1 MTPMLTAP
9 TGILLAI
16 FLLGRPQETPPSP
29 PPKPPVIQQEPPKP
43 AEPPK
48 VLDRP
53 AGEILYPI
61 GKFKRPDGLVSLCY
75 KVGFQRGRLLKAIL
89 EGTTLQIPGQ
99 PAPIVSVTPGVS
111 ARILGPKGHAIE
123 SEEAHLL
130 IVTDVEENIA
140 YLESILKILD
150 VPEPQVLIEARIVEL
165 RWDRDLQYGIEGDG
179 PTSIIYSL
187 PGSSGAFLKSIS
199 GKFNPTE
206 AITGG
211 PFQGSTF
218 RFGRTSA
225 HQGTLGGILQ
235 AFIQRGQA
243 EILSSPRILAS
254 NGREALVLAGERVP
268 YGETVLQGASI
279 VTTAR
284 YEDANLQM
292 KVRPHIVGS
301 SYIQLEIDTS
311 IKTLT
316 GFINTP
322 AFQAATFSNR
332 QAKTEV
338 TVRSG
343 EEIWLGGL
351 IQKEKSKVRRGIPI
365 LSDIPIF
372 GALFGRYEESET
384 VREIVFTLRPVI
396 MEREKMPSIIDPGRK

>member
-1 MTPMLTAP
+1 MIPMLTAP
-9 TGILLAI
+9 AAILLAF
-16 FLLGRPQETPPSP
+16 FLSGGPQENPPTP
-29 PPKPPVIQQEPPKP
+29 PPKPPANAQEPPKP
-43 AEPPK
+43 VELPK
-48 VLDRP
+48 VLDHP
-53 AGEILYPI
+53 GSEILYPI

-130 IVTDVEENIA
+130 IVTDVEENMA

-179 PTSIIYSL
+179 PTSVIYSL

-268 YGETVLQGASI
+268 YSEQILQTGVVS
-279 VTTAR
+279 TTIK

-316 GFINTP
+316 GFVNISGLG
-322 AFQAATFSNR
+322 AATFSNR